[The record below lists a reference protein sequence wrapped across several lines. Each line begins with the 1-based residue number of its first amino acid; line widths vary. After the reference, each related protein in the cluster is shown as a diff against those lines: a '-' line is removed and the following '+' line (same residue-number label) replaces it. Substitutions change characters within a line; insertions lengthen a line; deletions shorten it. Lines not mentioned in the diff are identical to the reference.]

1 MMREFAPYLRLYR
14 QHWGMLS
21 LGLLLTL
28 CTLGAGLGL
37 LSLSGWFLSAAAV
50 AGLSVASRDSFNY
63 MTPAGAV
70 RFFSIIRTASR
81 WGDRVV
87 SHDAT
92 FRVLTRLRV
101 LFWEQ
106 LVPLRAERLAA
117 FRQADLLNRLVAD
130 IDALD
135 HVYLRLL
142 IPLGAALLASL
153 GLFAFLASLDLLL
166 ALWLTGLLLLLGL
179 LLPWLFYR
187 LGQTS
192 GREQTLAKARLRTA
206 CVDYVEHQAELLLC
220 GAEAQYRAR
229 LDDEEAALLTAQ
241 RRLAGLDG
249 LAGALMLGCLSLLMT
264 LMLWLSAE
272 GVGDAGPG
280 PRTALVVFLTLA
292 AFELIQPLLGAFQ
305 HLSGSLTSARRLNQI
320 TEASTPAPFG
330 QHGTAAV
337 CGALTLQGLRFGYP
351 GGEPVLNG
359 LDLQLEAGEKLAILG
374 PTGCGKST
382 LLGLLTREWSAE
394 QGEIRLDGLP
404 LEAYGEA
411 ALRASMSVV
420 SQRVHLFSASLADNL
435 RLAKPEADDEQ
446 LIAVLQAVE
455 LDALLGPDASPAA
468 HKEALAQWLG
478 DGGRALS
485 GGEQRRLALA
495 RALLHDAPLLLLDEA
510 TEGLD
515 PATEQAVLRLIFRH
529 CQGKTLLMISHRLT
543 GLGQVDRIALMDEGR
558 ILTVASHAELLAVSG
573 HYQDLHAQSAH

>member
-1 MMREFAPYLRLYR
+1 MREFAPYLRLYR

-28 CTLGAGLGL
+28 CTLAAGIGL

-50 AGLSVASRDSFNY
+50 AGLTVAGRDSFNY

-101 LFWEQ
+101 LFWDK

-142 IPLGAALLASL
+142 IPLGAALLATL
-153 GLFAFLASLDLLL
+153 GLFAFLASLDLAL

-187 LGQTS
+187 LGREP

-206 CVDYVEHQAELLLC
+206 CVDYLEHQSELLLF
-220 GAEAQYRAR
+220 GAEAEYRAR
-229 LDDEEAALLTAQ
+229 LEAQEAELLSAQ

-249 LAGALMLGCLSLLMT
+249 LGSALMLGCLSLLLA
-264 LMLWLSAE
+264 LMLWLSAD
-272 GVGDAGPG
+272 GVGEAGPG
-280 PRTALVVFLTLA
+280 PLTALVVFLTLA

-320 TEASTPAPFG
+320 TEVSTPALFG
-330 QHGTAAV
+330 QQTTPAIS
-337 CGALTLQGLRFGYP
+337 GALSLEGLRFGYP
-351 GGEPVLNG
+351 GCEPVLSG
-359 LDLQLEAGEKLAILG
+359 LDLRLEPGEKLAILG

-382 LLGLLTREWSAE
+382 LLGLLTREWTAE
-394 QGEIRLDGLP
+394 QGEILLDGRP
-404 LEAYGEA
+404 LEAYGET

-420 SQRVHLFSASLADNL
+420 SQRVHVFSASLADNL
-435 RLAKPEADDEQ
+435 RLARPEASDEQ
-446 LIAVLQAVE
+446 LAAVLQAVE
-455 LDALLGPDASPAA
+455 LDALLGADPSP
-468 HKEALAQWLG
+468 KGRKLALGQWLG
-478 DGGRALS
+478 EGGRQLS
-485 GGEQRRLALA
+485 GGEQRRLSLA

-515 PATEQAVLRLIFRH
+515 PATEQAMLRLIFRH

-543 GLGQVDRIALMDEGR
+543 GLEQVDRIALMGQGR
-558 ILTVASHAELLAVSG
+558 ILTAASHAELLAASE
-573 HYQDLHAQSAH
+573 HYQDLHDLNSR